1 MLIYSIQVWAG
12 LDWLGDLVAP
22 LSLGWALIVLFPVL
36 RSKTLSQLT
45 TYLFTAG
52 ILCFTLL
59 ESVWAIM
66 NQILHLDPAAS
77 LVMTALYLLTNL
89 FFLMAI
95 LQFAWLNFRHWP
107 TIQFLLNLVTVSLI
121 LAGAVSYL
129 YFEKQ
134 IVFDAEHWIALIY
147 LGIDTISL
155 AIFLALVIS
164 TLPLQIDKGFWLIFA
179 ALIQF
184 YAADFLYITQV
195 LNDQYIPNGLVD
207 WLYIASILLLANG
220 MRSSHHR
227 TWNQS
232 PDTVKPQISNAQS
245 ITLVILIL
253 SLPVLILVSRGIK
266 ASELLYFAA
275 ILIIY
280 LLASLSNQTHQV
292 LEKLLKERSDHND
305 ALQRHV
311 LERTR
316 QLQDLND
323 ELNHMLSHDALTGLF
338 SRNYFLSLVDR
349 EILKARPGQPVYLAI
364 VDVIH
369 FRAVNDLYSQETGDL
384 VLQEIARRLNLF
396 QDGQQT
402 LTGRLGGDEFA
413 LLCNCSP
420 DQNII
425 REKLEQL
432 LRLLERPIEVGP
444 YAVHV
449 GVRIGLAAY
458 PENASD
464 RTDLLKCAKTAV
476 EQAKDRKSSAYSFY
490 NQTIHAAVRRR
501 NDIEMALRNA
511 TIAEEFE
518 LHYQPQ
524 YTADGQVLT
533 GLEALLRWN
542 SPLLGWVSP
551 AEFIPAAEE
560 TGEILRLGQFVMQEA
575 MRQITDWNQRRGQAL
590 HLGINISPLQLENG
604 DFLDRVRESITKTRV
619 NPAWLVFEIT
629 EGLAMLAPESCSEIF
644 SELKQMGCAIAID
657 DFGTGYST
665 YAYLKQFKVDFLK
678 IDKKLIDTLA
688 IDSRD
693 AEIIQ
698 GLIAMARAL
707 RIKTVAE
714 GVEQTD
720 QAQLLLQLG
729 CDAIQGY
736 LYGRPMPASEFESFL
751 S

>member
-1 MLIYSIQVWAG
+1 MANLSKPDPREVSRKTIAERPAILWGVPAVFMLIYSIQVWAG

-266 ASELLYFAA
+266 ASELL
-275 ILIIY
+275 L
-280 LLASLSNQTHQV
+280 
-292 LEKLLKERSDHND
+292 
-305 ALQRHV
+305 
-311 LERTR
+311 
-316 QLQDLND
+316 
-323 ELNHMLSHDALTGLF
+323 
-338 SRNYFLSLVDR
+338 
-349 EILKARPGQPVYLAI
+349 
-364 VDVIH
+364 
-369 FRAVNDLYSQETGDL
+369 
-384 VLQEIARRLNLF
+384 
-396 QDGQQT
+396 
-402 LTGRLGGDEFA
+402 
-413 LLCNCSP
+413 
-420 DQNII
+420 
-425 REKLEQL
+425 
-432 LRLLERPIEVGP
+432 
-444 YAVHV
+444 
-449 GVRIGLAAY
+449 
-458 PENASD
+458 
-464 RTDLLKCAKTAV
+464 
-476 EQAKDRKSSAYSFY
+476 
-490 NQTIHAAVRRR
+490 
-501 NDIEMALRNA
+501 
-511 TIAEEFE
+511 
-518 LHYQPQ
+518 PQ
-524 YTADGQVLT
+524 
-533 GLEALLRWN
+533 
-542 SPLLGWVSP
+542 S
-551 AEFIPAAEE
+551 
-560 TGEILRLGQFVMQEA
+560 
-575 MRQITDWNQRRGQAL
+575 
-590 HLGINISPLQLENG
+590 
-604 DFLDRVRESITKTRV
+604 
-619 NPAWLVFEIT
+619 
-629 EGLAMLAPESCSEIF
+629 
-644 SELKQMGCAIAID
+644 
-657 DFGTGYST
+657 
-665 YAYLKQFKVDFLK
+665 
-678 IDKKLIDTLA
+678 
-688 IDSRD
+688 
-693 AEIIQ
+693 
-698 GLIAMARAL
+698 
-707 RIKTVAE
+707 
-714 GVEQTD
+714 
-720 QAQLLLQLG
+720 
-729 CDAIQGY
+729 
-736 LYGRPMPASEFESFL
+736 
-751 S
+751 